1 MIDAMNI
8 LWVMAHPDSR
18 SLTAFLAAE
27 GRRALLDAGHE
38 VEVSDLYAM
47 GWNPVVDTADYAHD
61 PAERFLVAAAAKRA
75 HGAGTLSADIRAEQ
89 DKLDRADALVVQFP
103 LWWFQM
109 PAILKGWFDRV
120 FVQGY
125 AYGLQA
131 PDGRPLGYGD
141 GFLSG
146 KPALVVAGAGGPA
159 RFYGGRGIHGS
170 LDELLFPLLHG
181 TLFHS
186 GATVLPPLL
195 VPGADRYT
203 PEDAES
209 AAKELRE
216 RLRTLWTTAPLP
228 YRPQDGG
235 DYDDDRVLR
244 PDVLPGRTGLGVHL
258 ARRP

>member
-1 MIDAMNI
+1 MNV
-8 LWVMAHPDSR
+8 LWVMSHPDPR

-27 GRRALLDAGHE
+27 GRRALSAAGHE

-47 GWNPVVDTADYAHD
+47 GWNPVVDAADYAHD
-61 PAERFLVAAAAKRA
+61 PAERFLVAAAAKKA
-75 HGAGTLSADIRAEQ
+75 HGAGALSADIRAEQ
-89 DKLDRADALVVQFP
+89 EKLDRADALVVQFP
-103 LWWFQM
+103 LWWFGM

-125 AYGLQA
+125 AYGLSA
-131 PDGRPLGYGD
+131 PDGRPLGYGE

-146 KPALVVAGAGGPA
+146 RPALTVVSTGGPA
-159 RFYGGRGIHGS
+159 RLYGGRGIHGD
-170 LDELLFPLLHG
+170 LDELLFPLQHG
-181 TLFHS
+181 TLYHS

-216 RLRTLWTTAPLP
+216 RLLTLWTTEPVP
-228 YRPQDGG
+228 FRPQDGG
-235 DYDDDRVLR
+235 DYEADRVLR
-244 PDVLPGRTGLGVHL
+244 PEVAPGRSGLGVHR
-258 ARRP
+258 A

>member
-1 MIDAMNI
+1 MNI
-8 LWVMAHPDSR
+8 LWVTAHPDPR
-18 SLTAFLAAE
+18 SLTAFLAE
-27 GRRALLDAGHE
+27 DGRRTLLDAGHD

-47 GWNPVVDTADYAHD
+47 GWNPVVDAADYAHD
-61 PAERFLVAAAAKRA
+61 PAERLLVAAAAKKA
-75 HGAGTLSADIRAEQ
+75 YGAGTLSADIRAEQ

-103 LWWFQM
+103 LWWFGM

-125 AYGLQA
+125 AYGLSA
-131 PDGRPLGYGD
+131 PDGRPLGYGE

-146 KPALVVAGAGGPA
+146 KPALAVVSTGGPA
-159 RFYGGRGIHGS
+159 GFYGARGIHGD

-186 GATVLPPLL
+186 GATVLPPALI
-195 VPGADRYT
+195 PGADRYT

-216 RLRTLWTTAPLP
+216 RLLTLWTAEPIP
-228 YRPQDGG
+228 FRPQYGG
-235 DYDDDRVLR
+235 DYDADRVLR
-244 PDVLPGRTGLGVHL
+244 PDVAPGRTGLGVHR
-258 ARRP
+258 A

>member
-1 MIDAMNI
+1 MIGAMNI
-8 LWVMAHPDSR
+8 LWVMAHPDPR
-18 SLTAFLAAE
+18 SLTAHLAAE
-27 GRRALLDAGHE
+27 GRRTLLDAGHD

-47 GWNPVVDTADYAHD
+47 GWNPVVDAADYAHD
-61 PAERFLVAAAAKRA
+61 PAERLHVAAAAKKA

-103 LWWFQM
+103 VWWFGM

-125 AYGLQA
+125 AYGLSG
-131 PDGRPLGYGD
+131 PDGRPLGYGE

-146 KPALVVAGAGGPA
+146 RPALVVVNAGGPA
-159 RFYGGRGIHGS
+159 RFYGPRGIHGD
-170 LDELLFPLLHG
+170 LDELLFPLQHG

-186 GATVLPPLL
+186 GAKVLPPLL

-216 RLRTLWTTAPLP
+216 RLLTLWTTEPIP
-228 YRPQDGG
+228 FRPQYGG
-235 DYDDDRVLR
+235 DYDADRVLR
-244 PDVLPGRTGLGVHL
+244 PDVVPGRTGLGVHR
-258 ARRP
+258 A